1 MTYLSMAKWIE
12 GNFKAS
18 DFEDWEDFQD
28 VSKISFQVDLDIY
41 KDKLSQP
48 YKDIEYELTERQKEN
63 IDNIMKKEDL
73 TKKEQMLQT
82 MNIVKKKFSVKA
94 FTKTTGMNPSTARRE
109 LGQAVKRGEL
119 KRVKRGVYEEL
130 WDVQPVI
137 KL

>member
-1 MTYLSMAKWIE
+1 
-12 GNFKAS
+12 
-18 DFEDWEDFQD
+18 
-28 VSKISFQVDLDIY
+28 
-41 KDKLSQP
+41 
-48 YKDIEYELTERQKEN
+48 
-63 IDNIMKKEDL
+63 MKKEDL

-130 WDVQPVI
+130 
-137 KL
+137 

>member
-12 GNFKAS
+12 GNFKAD

-73 TKKEQMLQT
+73 TRKQQMLQT

-94 FTKTTGMNPSTARRE
+94 FTKTTGMVPSTARRE

-130 WDVQPVI
+130 
-137 KL
+137 